1 MDSRKVEKS
10 RIKGG
15 KGAGA
20 AQLGLISHLC
30 RHHPGDQG
38 SSLPSSGLSFP
49 ACSVQKI
56 RQFLHP
62 AEFGGEQRRGQGP

>member
-10 RIKGG
+10 KIKGRRG
-15 KGAGA
+15 RVGA

-30 RHHPGDQG
+30 KHHPGDRG

-49 ACSVQKI
+49 AYAVQI

-62 AEFGGEQRRGQGP
+62 AEFGESSGEAKAP